1 MLCATA
7 TLRAGAGLTV
17 AAVPAS
23 VQPLYATRLIEIMS
37 APIPDEGGH
46 LTAASVGAVVAE
58 SRRVGAIALGPGLG
72 RHEATAPF
80 VRGVLEAIDLPA
92 VVDADG
98 LWHLSSRPSWLSGRG
113 APTVITPHS
122 GEAARLL
129 GIPRE
134 QVDAGRL
141 DAARR
146 LADASRAVTVL
157 KGPGTIVADPDGIVV
172 VDGIGT
178 PALASAGTGD
188 VLTGVIAALLAKGVP
203 AVEAAVTGVAVHAR
217 AGVLADRG
225 DGTVAGDVIEQL
237 PEAIR

>member
-1 MLCATA
+1 
-7 TLRAGAGLTV
+7 LTV

-23 VQPLYATRLIEIMS
+23 LQPLYASRLVEIMS
-37 APIPDEGGH
+37 APIPHAEGH
-46 LTAASVGAVVAE
+46 FTDASVDAVVAE
-58 SRRVGAIALGPGLG
+58 ARRVSAIALGPGLG
-72 RHEATAPF
+72 RSEATTAF
-80 VRGVLEAIDLPA
+80 VLAVLEAIDLPA

-98 LWHLSSRPSWLSGRG
+98 LWHLSGRPSWLAGRG

-129 GIPRE
+129 GVARG

-157 KGPGTIVADPDGIVV
+157 KGPGTIVADHDGTVV
-172 VDGIGT
+172 VDGVGT
-178 PALASAGTGD
+178 SALASAGTGD
-188 VLTGVIAALLAKGVP
+188 VLTGVIAAFLAKGMGGLQ
-203 AVEAAVTGVAVHAR
+203 AAVTGVAAHAR

-225 DGTVAGDVIEQL
+225 DGTIAGDVLDRL